1 MTQLEA
7 AMTSIESPAR
17 CADESAAQRAGRAPM
32 AARSRARGRL
42 GWAPLALALFAATLL
57 SHAQR
62 ADAQAPGAHLLRL
75 TVSPASSVV
84 RSGRTIALKA
94 LGDYD
99 DGTVGVDLTTSVTWS
114 STNTAV
120 ASVVAGVATGGS
132 AGTAT
137 IRAAQGSVQS
147 DPATGS
153 LRVVATLKKIAL
165 SPIERILP
173 IKHSTLYHA
182 IGTFEQGIQLDI
194 SHDVTFAV
202 GDATIAQI
210 SLLGR
215 ARGKMIGKTQI
226 SATDTQTAIS
236 TTVPLTVV
244 GAVQAVAVTPPSLAL
259 AVGGTALM
267 KANGTFAGDCHTFN
281 YGSRLAWS
289 SSSPGVATID
299 NEGNL
304 HCVADGSATIS
315 VRDRP
320 TGITSTQGG
329 DNATVICGGSPI
341 AIVVSPRKDVVPVG
355 TERDLVATYVFPG
368 GVQADG
374 TRQVTWST
382 DQPSIVQIQVAN
394 GPVGKAVGA
403 AQGSALI
410 EAFDPLRNLSSNDA
424 GGRNGMIHVPG
435 APASLSI
442 FPTVQ
447 GTSLGGDPGTAL
459 RLTAQVNFADGSTRA
474 VSKLVTWSSS
484 DPAVVALADGSTCA
498 PVGTFELVSP
508 GTATVSAIY
517 PKAGGPGSV
526 SISVQIHVGPV
537 GSASNA
543 FLDAPRDLLD

>member
-17 CADESAAQRAGRAPM
+17 GADESAAQPAGRNPIAP
-32 AARSRARGRL
+32 RSRSRGRL
-42 GWAPLALALFAATLL
+42 AWAPLVLLAATLL

-62 ADAQAPGAHLLRL
+62 ADAQTPGAHLLRL
-75 TVSPASSVV
+75 TVSPASSAV
-84 RSGRTIALKA
+84 RLGDTIALKA
-94 LGDYD
+94 LGDFD
-99 DGTVGVDLTTSVTWS
+99 DGTVGVDLTASVTWS
-114 STNTAV
+114 STNAGV
-120 ASVVAGVATGGS
+120 ASVVAGVATGES

-182 IGTFEQGIQLDI
+182 IGTFEQGIQVDI

-202 GDATIAQI
+202 GDATVAQI
-210 SLLGR
+210 SLSGR

-226 SATDTQTAIS
+226 SATDTQTGIS

-259 AVGGTALM
+259 VVGGTALL
-267 KANGTFAGDCHTFN
+267 KAEGTFAGDCHTFN

-289 SSSPGVATID
+289 SSSPGIATID

-304 HCVADGSATIS
+304 HCVADGSTTIS

-329 DNATVICGGSPI
+329 DDAMVICGGSPT

-368 GVQADG
+368 GIQADG

-403 AQGSALI
+403 APGPGSALI
-410 EAFDPLRNLSSNDA
+410 EAFDPLRNLSSNDP
-424 GGRNGMIHVPG
+424 GGRNGKIHVPG

-447 GTSLGGDPGTAL
+447 GTTLGGDPGTAL

-474 VSKLVTWSSS
+474 VSKLVAWSSS
-484 DPAVVALADGSTCA
+484 APAVVALSDGSTCA
-498 PVGTFELVSP
+498 PVGTFELLSP

-517 PKAGGPGSV
+517 PAAGGPGSV
-526 SISVQIHVGPV
+526 STSVQIHVGPV